1 MAHGLR
7 NSWYVYVNLSMWPEA
22 NVLKHRLKKNNVQK
36 RIYIIK
42 VALSVCL
49 FVCLYPSS
57 AHSFSLIGMK
67 LGMDTP
73 WDLAGDMV

>member
-1 MAHGLR
+1 MLLQWEIR
-7 NSWYVYVNLSMWPEA
+7 DREKEREYEYNQYENNLFLLGIA
-22 NVLKHRLKKNNVQK
+22 F
-36 RIYIIK
+36 IYIIK

-57 AHSFSLIGMK
+57 THSFSPIGMK

-73 WDLAGDMV
+73 WDPAGDMG

>member
-1 MAHGLR
+1 
-7 NSWYVYVNLSMWPEA
+7 MWQGYIF
-22 NVLKHRLKKNNVQK
+22 L
-36 RIYIIK
+36 IYIIK

-57 AHSFSLIGMK
+57 AHSFSPIGMK

-73 WDLAGDMV
+73 WDPAGDMG

>member
-1 MAHGLR
+1 MKMKI
-7 NSWYVYVNLSMWPEA
+7 NM
-22 NVLKHRLKKNNVQK
+22 
-36 RIYIIK
+36 IK

-57 AHSFSLIGMK
+57 AQSFSPIGMK

-73 WDLAGDMV
+73 WDPAGDMG